1 MSYHRG
7 VRFTYILV
15 SIYVMR
21 CIHFGNKVVTWC
33 GIILFICMSLVTTSE
48 VRLLFLCSLF
58 IDYFTMCELLA
69 NPLSVF
75 LFGCLQ

>member
-7 VRFTYILV
+7 VRFTYILL

-21 CIHFGNKVVTWC
+21 CIHFANKVGDGVA
-33 GIILFICMSLVTTSE
+33 LFFHLHDSGYYGE